1 MWRFFIFKS
10 CQIQYKI
17 NYIYR
22 VFMKIRMNNPL
33 KISVVFSVYNET
45 ESLPALFNEIALL
58 EKPAGP
64 SYEWIFVDD
73 GSTDNSLELLQNF
86 CTTGSSTG
94 NVSRYLSFS
103 RNFGHEAAMTAGI
116 DAATGDAVICMDADL
131 QHPPS
136 LIPEM
141 TETFLRGHEIITM
154 VRARKEGVNRLN
166 SYFSGLFYRIM
177 NRVSS
182 HHLAENASDF
192 FLISKEVADV
202 LRKNYRE
209 RNRFLRG
216 IIQTMGFRST
226 SMEYVAPA
234 RIAGTSKYSFLRL
247 ISLTSN
253 AFTSFSKAPLSLG
266 IWFGFIFALIS
277 LILGIYTLWTY
288 FFGTT
293 PPSGYTTIVLFIS
306 LSFSILFFLI
316 GIIGIYVGYL
326 FDEQKNRPLYIV
338 KEQGKSGT
346 QQ

>member
-1 MWRFFIFKS
+1 
-10 CQIQYKI
+10 
-17 NYIYR
+17 
-22 VFMKIRMNNPL
+22 MKFRMNNRL
-33 KISVVFSVYNET
+33 KISVVFSVYNES
-45 ESLPALFNEIALL
+45 ESLPALFDETRLL
-58 EKPAGP
+58 EKPTGP
-64 SYEWIFVDD
+64 RYEWIFVDD
-73 GSTDNSLELLQNF
+73 GSSDNSLELLRSF
-86 CTTGSSTG
+86 CTTGSTPG
-94 NVSRYLSFS
+94 NGARYLSFS

-141 TETFLRGHEIITM
+141 IETFSRGYDIITM
-154 VRARKEGVNRLN
+154 VRARNEGVNRLN
-166 SYFSGLFYRIM
+166 SYLSGAFYRIM
-177 NRVSS
+177 NQFTS
-182 HHLAENASDF
+182 HRLVENASDF
-192 FLISKEVADV
+192 FMVSKNVADV

-216 IIQTMGFRST
+216 IIQTMGYHST
-226 SMEYVAPA
+226 CMEYVAPA
-234 RIAGTSKYSFLRL
+234 RIAGKSKYSLLRL

-253 AFTSFSKAPLSLG
+253 AFTSFSKAPLTLG

-277 LILGIYTLWTY
+277 LILGIYTLGTY

-316 GIIGIYVGYL
+316 GIIGLYVGFL

-338 KEQGKSGT
+338 KESGESEN
-346 QQ
+346 QK

>member
-1 MWRFFIFKS
+1 
-10 CQIQYKI
+10 
-17 NYIYR
+17 
-22 VFMKIRMNNPL
+22 MKIRMNNPL
-33 KISVVFSVYNET
+33 KISVVFSVYNES
-45 ESLPALFNEIALL
+45 ESLPALFDQIRLL
-58 EKPAGP
+58 EKPTGP
-64 SYEWIFVDD
+64 KYEWIFVDD
-73 GSTDNSLELLQNF
+73 GSSDNSMELIRSF
-86 CTTGSSTG
+86 CITGSSRG
-94 NVSRYLSFS
+94 NDTRYLSFS

-141 TETFLRGHEIITM
+141 TETFNRGYDIITM
-154 VRARKEGVNRLN
+154 VRARNEGVNRLN
-166 SYFSGLFYRIM
+166 SYFSGAFYRIM
-177 NRVSS
+177 NRFTS
-182 HHLAENASDF
+182 HRLIENASDF
-192 FLISKEVADV
+192 FMISGDVADV

-234 RIAGTSKYSFLRL
+234 RIAGKSKYSFLRL

-277 LILGIYTLWTY
+277 LILGIYTLATY

-293 PPSGYTTIVLFIS
+293 PPSGYTTIVMFIS

-316 GIIGIYVGYL
+316 GIIGIYVGFL

-338 KEQGKSGT
+338 KESGESGT
-346 QQ
+346 QK